1 MTDAEA
7 FRHRPLLFVDD
18 LDHPRLS
25 DADHHHFRRVLRV
38 EAGADI
44 VIGDGAG
51 RWRYARYAAEPEPTG
66 PITDVEPSTASLTV
80 AFTPVKGARAEWV
93 VQKLTEL
100 GVDTIALVET
110 ERSVVRWDGDRRDK
124 QQLRLAGAAREACLQ
139 CRRLVLPTVLG
150 PQPLNAF
157 IGANPG
163 AVLADP
169 AGRPPSND
177 DQVIVIGP
185 EGGFSASELDGRPT
199 VRLPGHILRA
209 ETAAIT
215 AGALITAIRSGL
227 R

>member
-1 MTDAEA
+1 MADAEA
-7 FRHRPLLFVDD
+7 LRHRPLLFVED

-44 VIGDGAG
+44 VIGDGVG
-51 RWRYARYAAEPEPTG
+51 GWRPARYAPEPEPTG
-66 PITDVEPSTASLTV
+66 PIAHVERPAAALTV

-124 QQLRLAGAAREACLQ
+124 QQIRLAGAAREACLQ
-139 CRRLVLPTVLG
+139 SRRLVLPTVLG
-150 PQPLNAF
+150 PQPLAAF
-157 IGANPG
+157 IDANPA

-169 AGRPPSND
+169 GGRNPTAED
-177 DQVIVIGP
+177 RVIVIGP
-185 EGGFSASELDGRPT
+185 EGGFSAQELDGRPT

-209 ETAAIT
+209 ETAAIAA
-215 AGALITAIRSGL
+215 AGLITAIRTGL
-227 R
+227 L